1 MTEEFRRASALLVPR
16 ERNRQ
21 LVDFAHARTSVARRG
36 MRIPSVGPVPPSVV
50 HPDTAGSDVFERFEA
65 LSARAKSDAESD
77 ARSRR
82 DPSAVGGPRLQVTM
96 QFDARVHDGTQRG
109 AHGPKSYVD
118 QSAPEKKGPLL
129 ELFLAYA
136 RRDDHRRRDAPLF
149 FSKKDVDEKDEKDVG
164 AGSLLSRAE
173 VFGMM
178 RDFAVVPSLVTERDA
193 RLAFA
198 HADAPAV
205 GDAAATNKEDELD
218 FHEFCR
224 FLANAATLL
233 SASSGRP
240 GGVFHGPEAGEQE
253 SAAAARRLLRHLE
266 CDSRDTRRLR
276 AKVDEAF
283 RLADRNPRAEKEK
296 DARGPRALPGRTG
309 ERSGYARA
317 DANDDTISLEEARAV
332 VVSMKGV
339 SLDDGFFTKKK
350 ATRQKDERGR
360 RRFAAAL
367 AVLTRRENPERD
379 APAWTEFPSPAVDCG
394 TLFPGETRRFRVRVA
409 NKSLNGSV
417 AVSVRTEG
425 APCLEARFRET
436 KILAP
441 GLTETVQLVAG
452 ADAAGEW
459 LGAVIVD
466 AAAIGDHKKE
476 DKNDKKETVVVPVYL
491 NVVHRDREIVTRA
504 GEPLGVRGYARADGV
519 AGATEPGREA
529 AFGFAAPPPPRGADA
544 AERLRMRDP
553 TFVSKRNITSSITSS
568 AYDVQEEHRDAFFSE
583 TRARADAAR
592 AAASRVAA
600 NASARDRGWWG
611 ENSEERVFHEVANMR
626 EMARLEAR
634 RRGDATGKTGKTG
647 KTETAETA
655 FRLSARGLR
664 Y

>member
-1 MTEEFRRASALLVPR
+1 
-16 ERNRQ
+16 
-21 LVDFAHARTSVARRG
+21 
-36 MRIPSVGPVPPSVV
+36 
-50 HPDTAGSDVFERFEA
+50 
-65 LSARAKSDAESD
+65 
-77 ARSRR
+77 
-82 DPSAVGGPRLQVTM
+82 
-96 QFDARVHDGTQRG
+96 
-109 AHGPKSYVD
+109 
-118 QSAPEKKGPLL
+118 
-129 ELFLAYA
+129 
-136 RRDDHRRRDAPLF
+136 
-149 FSKKDVDEKDEKDVG
+149 
-164 AGSLLSRAE
+164 
-173 VFGMM
+173 M

-233 SASSGRP
+233 SASSSGRP
-240 GGVFHGPEAGEQE
+240 RGVFRGPEARNGRWRRRGA
-253 SAAAARRLLRHLE
+253 SAAAAPRG
-266 CDSRDTRRLR
+266 DSRDTRRLR

-309 ERSGYARA
+309 ERSGYSRA

-339 SLDDGFFTKKK
+339 SLDDGFGSRKKS
-350 ATRQKDERGR
+350 TRQKDERGR

-379 APAWTEFPSPAVDCG
+379 APAWTEFPHPRWTAGRSSPRDAP
-394 TLFPGETRRFRVRVA
+394 LPRARREQEPRKRVRRGLRA
-409 NKSLNGSV
+409 HRG
-417 AVSVRTEG
+417 ARPVSRRAFG
-425 APCLEARFRET
+425 RPAA
-436 KILAP
+436 LAP

-466 AAAIGDHKKE
+466 AVAIGDHKKE

-568 AYDVQEEHRDAFFSE
+568 AYDDASMHRDAFFSE
-583 TRARADAAR
+583 TRARARGRAPPRRAWRRTSAGARPRVVGGEQRGARVPRGGKHAGDGAAR
-592 AAASRVAA
+592 GEAAR
-600 NASARDRGWWG
+600 
-611 ENSEERVFHEVANMR
+611 
-626 EMARLEAR
+626 
-634 RRGDATGKTGKTG
+634 
-647 KTETAETA
+647 
-655 FRLSARGLR
+655 
-664 Y
+664 